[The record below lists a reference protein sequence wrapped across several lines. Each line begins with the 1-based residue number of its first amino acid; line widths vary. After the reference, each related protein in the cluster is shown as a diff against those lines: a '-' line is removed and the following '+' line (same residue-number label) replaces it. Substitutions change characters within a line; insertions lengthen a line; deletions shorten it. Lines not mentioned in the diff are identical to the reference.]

1 MSLAGNCFCKIL
13 QLCVYVYVYIYTC
26 CSLPV
31 NRVVFLRPAGGGQ
44 FLGSGNHRPLFS
56 TMRLVSTRLVIGCV
70 PKMHVSWWAIFFIQE
85 FYRHPKGWT
94 LSLPLPSGQ
103 PTELN

>member
-56 TMRLVSTRLVIGCV
+56 TMRLVSTRLVIGCM
-70 PKMHVSWWAIFFIQE
+70 PKMHVFWWAN
-85 FYRHPKGWT
+85 FYSRV
-94 LSLPLPSGQ
+94 LPPQS
-103 PTELN
+103 TELNRKNCALTWTTTDRF